1 MLVGMTWLS
10 DPGDRKGADLVAYR
24 IGNFLALLIVCAVVA
39 VPLAWWLVQ
48 VLR

>member
-1 MLVGMTWLS
+1 MGWLS

-24 IGNFLALLIVCAVVA
+24 IGNAIALLIVCAPVA
-39 VPLAWWLVQ
+39 ALLAWWLVQ